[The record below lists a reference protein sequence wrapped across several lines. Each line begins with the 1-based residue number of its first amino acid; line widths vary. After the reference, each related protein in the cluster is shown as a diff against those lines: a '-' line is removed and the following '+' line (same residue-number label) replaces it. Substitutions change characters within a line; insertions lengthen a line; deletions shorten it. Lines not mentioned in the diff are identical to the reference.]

1 MTKDLAILAAVS
13 FVLADWLKVALG
25 ISMVT
30 PSAWSWGCLLGRAFA
45 SRSSTSLVNPGE
57 LAVRRFCIVV
67 RPSAVGDMRTREA

>member
-1 MTKDLAILAAVS
+1 MINGLAILPAAS

-30 PSAWSWGCLLGRAFA
+30 PSAWSRGCVLGLAFA

-57 LAVRRFCIVV
+57 LAVRKF
-67 RPSAVGDMRTREA
+67 